1 NEPAFAGAPASRQ
14 GAPAAESLP
23 ESDLALSD
31 EVAAILLGLLA
42 RLAVPTEKRA
52 VLQKLY
58 GELQNGLELDALVDV
73 LDSTVEIVVAALG
86 RDQSEF
92 ESFLNSLD
100 SKLTF
105 FDTFVRDL
113 SRELGQLVA
122 DSEQLDGG
130 VSEQLQAIRRAFE
143 DTQKAA
149 SSAAGSGDVK
159 QLQQQV
165 FSNLDAVV
173 GLLTEFSAGQM
184 HYVAALEARLT
195 ELQSEVAALQS
206 DSELARKRIVDQRD
220 KLLRD
225 SLTGIANREAYELR
239 LADEYKRWRRYQRP
253 LSLVVADIDL
263 FKQVN
268 DTYGHAAGDKVLK
281 IVAKIMA
288 QQLRESDFVARY
300 GGEEFVFLLPETS
313 VQAASLAVEKVRK
326 AIEASPFKFKQKPVP
341 ITCSF
346 GLAAFGNE
354 DTVEAV
360 FERAD
365 QAMYR
370 AKRAGRN
377 RTESEPGQ

>member
-1 NEPAFAGAPASRQ
+1 A
-14 GAPAAESLP
+14 
-23 ESDLALSD
+23 
-31 EVAAILLGLLA
+31 
-42 RLAVPTEKRA
+42 EKRA
-52 VLQKLY
+52 TLQKLY
-58 GELQNGLELDALVDV
+58 GDLQNGLALDALVDV

-100 SKLTF
+100 SKLAF
-105 FDTFVRDL
+105 FDSFVRDL
-113 SRELGQLVA
+113 NHELGQLVSG
-122 DSEQLDGG
+122 SEHLDGG
-130 VSEQLQAIRRAFE
+130 VNQQLSAIRDAFNE
-143 DTQKAA
+143 MQGAPPGEVAA
-149 SSAAGSGDVK
+149 GDVK
-159 QLQQQV
+159 QLQRQV
-165 FSNLDAVV
+165 FANLDAVA
-173 GLLTEFSAGQM
+173 GLLTEFSTGQV
-184 HYVAALEARLT
+184 HYVAALEARLA
-195 ELQSEVAALQS
+195 ELQAEVAALQAES
-206 DSELARKRIVDQRD
+206 DLARQRIVDQRD

-239 LADEYKRWRRYQRP
+239 LADEYKRWRRYKRP

-263 FKQVN
+263 FKNVN
-268 DTYGHAAGDKVLK
+268 DSYGHAAGDKVLK

-313 VQAASLAVEKVRK
+313 LEAATLAVEKVRR
-326 AIEASPFKFKQKPVP
+326 AIEASPFKFKQAPVP

-346 GLAAFGNE
+346 GLAEFADE

-370 AKRAGRN
+370 AKRDGRN
-377 RTESEPGQ
+377 RYACQPGESA